1 MELTESLI
9 KAREERAEKYCN
21 LVEKFPHLKSESV
34 LSYLRASDYFTAPSS
49 FKVHGAWVGGNFDHS
64 VKVMEHLIEFT
75 KTEGLKW
82 EREESPYII
91 GLFHDLCKNDQRGF
105 KEKSSGGLKIVSL
118 KPSDDRHSEKSID
131 LIEANIIK
139 LTKQEREC
147 ILYHMGVYGGDEE
160 YQQEMAKVMAQNPNI
175 AFVQKADTIAARA
188 GI

>member
-9 KAREERAEKYCN
+9 KAREERAEKYCK

-49 FKVHGAWVGGNFDHS
+49 YKRHGAWIGGNFDHS
-64 VKVMEHLIEFT
+64 VTVTELLLRFT
-75 KTEGLKW
+75 EEEGLKW
-82 EREESPYII
+82 DREESPYII

-105 KEKSSGGLKIVSL
+105 KMKNDNLKIVSL

-147 ILYHMGVYGGDEE
+147 ILYHMGEYGGGED
-160 YQQEMAKVMAQNPNI
+160 YKLQMAEAMELDPNI
-175 AFVQKADTIAARA
+175 TFVQNADTIAARA